1 MSQDSGDA
9 ASGAGPAER
18 TVREERSLSPMRRT
32 IAERLGESYRNA
44 VHVTLHREVRADPLV
59 AVVQSAQATQ
69 TDDSHVSLLDPL
81 LLAVS
86 ETLAAHPAVNA
97 TFEDDTHRL
106 YEEHNVAVAVAIEAG
121 LVTPVLGDVGS
132 MSLATVASERNRVTD
147 LVQSGDYSM
156 SDLRG
161 GTFTVSNLGPLG
173 VDSFTPIIN
182 PPQVAIL
189 GVGRTRERTVR
200 PGGDSGD
207 GVEFEQRLSLDL
219 AIDHRVVDGADGAR
233 FLETLAG
240 HVEDVDSLVEERA

>member
-1 MSQDSGDA
+1 VSQDSGEA
-9 ASGAGPAER
+9 ASGGGPAER

-32 IAERLGESYRNA
+32 ISERLGESYRNA

-59 AVVQSAQATQ
+59 AVVEGFGA
-69 TDDSHVSLLDPL
+69 DHPDVSLVDPL

-132 MSLATVASERNRVTD
+132 MSLATIASERNRVTD
-147 LVQSGDYSM
+147 LVQAGDYSM
-156 SDLRG
+156 SDLRN

-189 GVGRTRERTVR
+189 GVGRTRERATP
-200 PGGDSGD
+200 PGVDSGD
-207 GVEFEQRLSLDL
+207 DVEFEQRLSLDL

-240 HVEDVDSLVEERA
+240 HLEDVGSLVEERA

>member
-1 MSQDSGDA
+1 VSRDSSEGTT
-9 ASGAGPAER
+9 ASGPAER
-18 TVREERSLSPMRRT
+18 TVRDERRLSPMRRT
-32 IAERLGESYRNA
+32 IAERLGESYREA
-44 VHVTLHREVRADPLV
+44 VHVTLHREVRAEALL
-59 AVVQSAQATQ
+59 AVVEGAGA
-69 TDDSHVSLLDPL
+69 DDSDVSLLDPL

-86 ETLAAHPAVNA
+86 ETLAAHPAFNA
-97 TFEDDTHRL
+97 TFDDDTHRL

-121 LVTPVLGDVGS
+121 LVTPVLADVGS
-132 MSLATVASERNRVTD
+132 MSLSTVASERRRVTD

-189 GVGRTRERTVR
+189 GVGRTRERAIR
-200 PGGDSGD
+200 PAEGSPEAVG
-207 GVEFEQRLSLDL
+207 FEQRLSLDL
-219 AIDHRVVDGADGAR
+219 VIDHRVVDGADGAR